1 MRRALLLTVALA
13 PAIGCSTAAQHPE
26 LVARVSQVRVVRDP
40 ESVRGCSF
48 LRVVSAAEDPG
59 YTTSRGLQLV
69 AGTPAITTLQLRA
82 LQAGGDTVE
91 VTNSEQSYRAGAGW
105 ARALTTLMGNAY
117 RCAQGVGQASPSIAP
132 NRPDQGLG
140 GERVT
145 VVSLRFAP
153 VGDVEIPVPPADSV
167 TAARPIRITPM
178 TDARK
183 LADLSVIGGNHEA
196 GRVSIPAK
204 SAGSVAE
211 FASETL
217 QKCLKI
223 WGVNT
228 SPEADIVLK
237 GEIATLFVA
246 EGNRYE
252 GTVHLRFRLER
263 PDGSLLSEG
272 IEVGEDSTWGRSLAA
287 YNYNQVASTMLARAY
302 SNLLSD
308 PGFLKARGAKQDKRG
323 GTVVDAAVL
332 KANIV
337 ALMREGISTD
347 VIARYVGSQKL
358 SQPLAAEEILAWKKD
373 GISDE
378 VIKAALSETRPK
390 E

>member
-1 MRRALLLTVALA
+1 MTGPCKLFVVFSLL
-13 PAIGCSTAAQHPE
+13 AAS
-26 LVARVSQVRVVRDP
+26 VSV
-40 ESVRGCSF
+40 
-48 LRVVSAAEDPG
+48 
-59 YTTSRGLQLV
+59 
-69 AGTPAITTLQLRA
+69 
-82 LQAGGDTVE
+82 
-91 VTNSEQSYRAGAGW
+91 
-105 ARALTTLMGNAY
+105 
-117 RCAQGVGQASPSIAP
+117 
-132 NRPDQGLG
+132 G

-153 VGDVEIPVPPADSV
+153 VGDVDIPVPPADSV

-196 GRVSIPAK
+196 GHLPIPAK
-204 SAGSVAE
+204 SARSVAE

-228 SPEADIVLK
+228 SPEADIALK

-263 PDGSLLSEG
+263 PDGSLLWEG

-287 YNYNQVASTMLARAY
+287 YNYNQVVSTMLARAY

-323 GTVVDAAVL
+323 GAVVDAAVL

-337 ALMREGISTD
+337 ALMREGVGTD
-347 VIARYVGSQKL
+347 VIVRYVWSQKL

-378 VIKAALSETRPK
+378 VIKAALSETRPTSSW
-390 E
+390 